1 MDAYDKPDKGA
12 WFMFKSSFDI
22 KTDWWYLTLAVWI
35 NQKNKN
41 KNESTLKNPFKTT
54 DPQETVRD
62 FSCGTS
68 IWPPEGGKLASSF
81 ELSSSS
87 IFLIIEYVKSTHFKI

>member
-1 MDAYDKPDKGA
+1 MVFDL
-12 WFMFKSSFDI
+12 SSVDQSKKKI
-22 KTDWWYLTLAVWI
+22 K
-35 NQKNKN
+35 

-68 IWPPEGGKLASSF
+68 TWPPEGGKLASSF

-87 IFLIIEYVKSTHFKI
+87 IFLIIEYMKSTHFKI